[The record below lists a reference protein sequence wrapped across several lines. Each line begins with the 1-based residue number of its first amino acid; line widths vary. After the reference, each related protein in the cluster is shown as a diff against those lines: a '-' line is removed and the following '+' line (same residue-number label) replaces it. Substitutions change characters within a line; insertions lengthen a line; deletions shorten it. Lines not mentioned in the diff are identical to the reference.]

1 MTERGDKVRGF
12 QWTVDDE
19 SLITQTS
26 VYGQVL
32 VELGRADPRV
42 CVITADVGN
51 STRLA
56 PFRAAFPDRY
66 FNVGIAEQAM
76 IGVAAG
82 LAAAGLR
89 PIVSAYAQFAT
100 MRAAEFV
107 RNDIAYNRQPVI
119 ILGTLA
125 GTSFGQ
131 AGATHHSMEDVGLM
145 RSFPGM
151 TVVVPCD
158 GLATGDAL
166 RAALREPGPVY
177 IRAGRGMEPAV
188 DAARTAPF
196 VIGRAIE
203 LRAGRDAVVIANG
216 PCVHHALTAADRF
229 ARAGASVGVL
239 DVHTVKPLDE
249 AAILAAATETRRI
262 VVVEDHGVIGGL
274 GSAVADVIA
283 RSGRGVGFR
292 QLGHR
297 DRFYGPAVPDDL
309 LAQAGIDADGIAA
322 ALTELLRRPPVV
334 DGDWRDDIR

>member
-1 MTERGDKVRGF
+1 MTGPAGRVRGF

-32 VELGRADPRV
+32 VELGAADPRV
-42 CVITADVGN
+42 CLVTADVGN

-56 PFRAAFPDRY
+56 PFRAAYPDRY

-76 IGVAAG
+76 IGIAAG
-82 LAAAGLR
+82 LAASGLR

-107 RNDIAYNRQPVI
+107 RNDLAYNRQPVI

-131 AGATHHSMEDVGLM
+131 AGATHHSMEDIALM

-151 TVVVPCD
+151 TVIVPCD
-158 GLATGDAL
+158 GYATGDAL

-188 DAARTAPF
+188 PAAGATRFA
-196 VIGRAIE
+196 IGQAVT
-203 LRAGRDAVVIANG
+203 LRAGADAVIITNG
-216 PCVHHALTAADRF
+216 PCVHHALTAAERF
-229 ARAGASVGVL
+229 GRGGAQVGVL

-249 AAILAAATETRRI
+249 AAVLAAVTATRRV
-262 VVVEDHGVIGGL
+262 VVVEDHSVIGGL
-274 GSAVADVIA
+274 GAAVAEVIA
-283 RSGRGVGFR
+283 RSGRGVSFH

-309 LAQAGIDADGIAA
+309 HAQAGIDADGIAA
-322 ALTELLRRPPVV
+322 VLERVLRAPPVV
-334 DGDWRDDIR
+334 DGDWVDDIR

>member
-1 MTERGDKVRGF
+1 MTERVRGF

-26 VYGQVL
+26 VYGRVL
-32 VELGRADPRV
+32 VELGAADPRV
-42 CVITADVGN
+42 VLVTADVGN

-56 PFRAAFPDRY
+56 AFRTAFPDRY

-76 IGVAAG
+76 IGIAAG

-107 RNDIAYNRQPVI
+107 RNDVAYNRQPVI

-131 AGATHHSMEDVGLM
+131 AGATHHSMEDIALM
-145 RSFPGM
+145 RSFPGV

-158 GLATGDAL
+158 GEETGAAL

-177 IRAGRGMEPAV
+177 IRAGRGMEPEV
-188 DAARTAPF
+188 PAARAAPF
-196 VIGRAIE
+196 VIGPAVE
-203 LRAGRDAVVIANG
+203 LRAGRDAVVICNG
-216 PCVHHALTAADRF
+216 PCVHHALTAAERF
-229 ARAGASVGVL
+229 ARGGTSVRVL
-239 DVHTVKPLDE
+239 NVHTVKPLDE
-249 AAILAAATETRRI
+249 AAILAAVTATRRV
-262 VVVEDHGVIGGL
+262 VVVEDHSVIGGL
-274 GSAVADVIA
+274 GAAVADVIV
-283 RSGRGVGFR
+283 RSGRGVAFR

-309 LAQAGIDADGIAA
+309 QQQAGIDADGIAA
-322 ALTELLRRPPVV
+322 ALTEVLRAAPVV
-334 DGDWRDDIR
+334 DGDWDDDIR

>member
-1 MTERGDKVRGF
+1 MSERVRGF

-26 VYGQVL
+26 VYGRVL
-32 VELGRADPRV
+32 VELGAEDPRV
-42 CVITADVGN
+42 VLVTADVGN

-56 PFRAAFPDRY
+56 AFRAAYPDRY

-76 IGVAAG
+76 IGIAAG
-82 LAAAGLR
+82 LAASGLR

-107 RNDIAYNRQPVI
+107 RNDVAYNRQPVI

-131 AGATHHSMEDVGLM
+131 AGATHHSLEDVALM
-145 RSFPGM
+145 RSFPGL

-158 GLATGDAL
+158 GQETGDAL

-177 IRAGRGMEPAV
+177 IRAGRGMEPEVA
-188 DAARTAPF
+188 AARGAAF
-196 VIGRAIE
+196 VIGPAVE
-203 LRAGRDAVVIANG
+203 LRAGTDAVVICNG
-216 PCVHHALTAADRF
+216 PCVHHALTAAERF
-229 ARAGASVGVL
+229 ARAGASVRVL
-239 DVHTVKPLDE
+239 NVHTVKPLDE
-249 AAILAAATETRRI
+249 AAILAAVMATRRV
-262 VVVEDHGVIGGL
+262 VVVEDHSVIGGL
-274 GSAVADVIA
+274 GAAVADVIV
-283 RSGRGVGFR
+283 RSGRGVAFR

-309 LAQAGIDADGIAA
+309 QHQAGIDADGIAA
-322 ALTELLRRPPVV
+322 ALAEVLRAAPVV
-334 DGDWRDDIR
+334 DRDWDDDIR

>member
-1 MTERGDKVRGF
+1 MTSRVRGF

-42 CVITADVGN
+42 CLVTADVGN
-51 STRLA
+51 STRLSA
-56 PFRAAFPDRY
+56 FREAFPDRY

-82 LAAAGLR
+82 LAASGLR

-107 RNDIAYNRQPVI
+107 RNDVAYNRQPVI

-131 AGATHHSMEDVGLM
+131 AGATHHSMEDVALV
-145 RSFPGM
+145 RTFPGF
-151 TVVVPCD
+151 TVLVPCD
-158 GLATGDAL
+158 GFETGLAL
-166 RAALREPGPVY
+166 RAALALGGPVY

-188 DAARTAPF
+188 PVAGEHPLVVGQAVT
-196 VIGRAIE
+196 
-203 LRAGRDAVVIANG
+203 LRAGDDAVVLACG
-216 PCVHHALTAADRF
+216 PCVHHALVAAERF
-229 ARAGASVGVL
+229 ARAGRGVRVMN
-239 DVHTVKPLDE
+239 VHTIKPLDE
-249 AAILAAATETRRI
+249 AAILAAAMATRRV

-274 GSAVADVIA
+274 GSAVADVLA
-283 RSGRGVGFR
+283 RSGRGVALR
-292 QLGHR
+292 LLGHR

-309 LAQAGIDADGIAA
+309 AAQAGIDADGIAA
-322 ALTELLRRPPVV
+322 ALEEVLRAPPAA
-334 DGDWRDDIR
+334 DRDWDDDIR